1 MLVYNP
7 LRHDARVVRHATALA
22 ESGYPVRVI
31 ATSDGRAPA
40 VEQIGGV
47 TVERVGADS
56 PPSRVARRLVAARR
70 RRSGGRGDASPGSV
84 VSADQLH
91 RGARGRAL
99 RGLLAAHLAASWL
112 TFSRNAV
119 AAGLADPADL
129 YVANDLDTLP
139 AAVAL
144 AGRSGARL
152 LYDSHELYVEH
163 VGPAG
168 KTRARRMLQR
178 GAERRLIGRADAV
191 MTVNRSIA
199 AELERRYGIPRPAV
213 VMNVPSRDH
222 RAARAVDL
230 RGELGLGPERRIALY
245 LGGVSPDRGIEQLVD
260 AARRLGD
267 VTLVLMGP
275 VEAGY
280 RRGLERRSDGTARF
294 AEPVPAHDVVRFA
307 AGADV
312 GIVPYRNTCLNNYL
326 SLPNKLFEYLA
337 AGLPVV
343 ASDFPELRRIV
354 LEHGVGDTFDPED
367 AADIARAIRAVLD
380 DPERHLQLRDRARQA
395 AEVYS
400 WERERPKLLSLVERV
415 IPAQRRADRA
425 GAPPTRAGSSPSA
438 TSRTSSRSAGRSQS
452 T

>member
-22 ESGYPVRVI
+22 ESGYLVRVI

-40 VEQIGGV
+40 VERIGGV
-47 TVERVGADS
+47 TVQRVEADS
-56 PPSRVARRLVAARR
+56 PPSRLARRLVAVRR
-70 RRSGGRGDASPGSV
+70 RRSGAPGDASPGSV
-84 VSADQLH
+84 VSPQQLEG
-91 RGARGRAL
+91 GAGARAL
-99 RGLLAAHLAASWL
+99 RALLAAHLAASWL
-112 TFSRNAV
+112 TFTRNAV
-119 AAGLADPADL
+119 SAGLAAPADL

-144 AGRSGARL
+144 ARRGEARL

-178 GAERRLIGRADAV
+178 GAEERLIRRTDAV
-191 MTVNRSIA
+191 ITVNQSIA
-199 AELERRYGIPRPAV
+199 EELERRYGIARPAV
-213 VMNVPSRDH
+213 VMNVPSHERGTV
-222 RAARAVDL
+222 RPVDL
-230 RGELGLGPERRIALY
+230 RAEIDLPPERRIALY

-267 VTLVLMGP
+267 VALVLMGP
-275 VEAGY
+275 VDAGY
-280 RRGLERRSDGTARF
+280 RRSLESRSDGSARF
-294 AEPVPAHDVVRFA
+294 AAPVPAHEVVRFA

-343 ASDFPELRRIV
+343 ASDFPELRRV
-354 LEHGVGDTFDPED
+354 VVDHGVGETFDPED
-367 AADIARAIRAVLD
+367 AADIARAIRLVLD
-380 DPERHLQLRDRARQA
+380 DPDRHRELRHRARQA

-400 WERERPKLLSLVERV
+400 WEGERPKLLSVVERLT
-415 IPAQRRADRA
+415 PAQRRADRA
-425 GAPPTRAGSSPSA
+425 GAPPTRAGNSSSA
-438 TSRTSSRSAGRSQS
+438 TSRTRARSPGRSQS

>member
-22 ESGYPVRVI
+22 EAGYLVRVI
-31 ATSDGRAPA
+31 ATSDGGAPA
-40 VEQIGGV
+40 FERIDGV
-47 TVERVGADS
+47 TVERVETDS
-56 PPSRVARRLVAARR
+56 PPSRLARRLVAARR
-70 RRSGGRGDASPGSV
+70 RRPGGPGDASPGSV
-84 VSADQLH
+84 VSPEQLQG
-91 RGARGRAL
+91 GAGARAL
-99 RGLLAAHLAASWL
+99 RGLLAAHLTASWL
-112 TFSRNAV
+112 TFTRKA
-119 AAGLADPADL
+119 ATAGLAEPADL

-144 AGRSGARL
+144 ARRGEAGL

-178 GAERRLIGRADAV
+178 GVERRLIRRADAV
-191 MTVNRSIA
+191 MTVNQSIA
-199 AELERRYGIPRPAV
+199 EELERRYGIPRPDV
-213 VMNVPSRDH
+213 VMNVPSHDYRP
-222 RAARAVDL
+222 ARPIDL
-230 RGELGLGPERRIALY
+230 RGELDLPPEGGIALY
-245 LGGVSPDRGIEQLVD
+245 VGGVSPDRGIEQLVD

-275 VEAGY
+275 VDAGY
-280 RRGLERRSDGTARF
+280 RQTLERRSGGSARF
-294 AEPVPAHDVVRFA
+294 AAPVPAHEVVRFA

-343 ASDFPELRRIV
+343 ASDFPELRGVV
-354 LEHGVGDTFDPED
+354 LEHGVGETFDPED
-367 AADIARAIRAVLD
+367 AADIARAIRLVLD
-380 DPERHLQLRDRARQA
+380 DPDRHVRLRDRARRA

-400 WERERPKLLSLVERV
+400 WERERPKLLSVVERV
-415 IPAQRRADRA
+415 TSADRA
-425 GAPPTRAGSSPSA
+425 GVLPARAGSNPSA
-438 TSRTSSRSAGRSQS
+438 TSRTSARSPGRSQI